1 MAWRQIS
8 DDVALLS
15 FPWRVLGIDFR
26 RNVTLLRLR
35 DGRVAIHS
43 TAPFTAADVTA
54 IRGFGEP
61 AWLIDATLM
70 HDTFAKEGRAAL
82 PDLPYLA
89 PEGFQGVTGVATAPL
104 SPAPSDWAGEID
116 VVPLDGVKKK
126 EHALFHRR
134 SRTLVVADLFFSMPP
149 DTRGWPRF
157 FARHFMRLPRLFGIS
172 AFFRLVIDDRPAF
185 ERSVN
190 RLLEL
195 DFEHLIVAHREP
207 LIGDAKPAVEQ
218 ALRDFGF
225 STHGSGAA

>member
-1 MAWRQIS
+1 M
-8 DDVALLS
+8 S
-15 FPWRVLGIDFR
+15 FPWRVFGIDFR
-26 RNVTLLRLR
+26 RNVTLLRLNN
-35 DGRVAIHS
+35 GRVVVHS
-43 TAPFTAADVTA
+43 TAPFTEADIAA

-61 AWLIDATLM
+61 GWLVDTTLM

-89 PEGFQGVTGVATAPL
+89 PEGFANVTGISTGSL
-104 SPAPSDWAGEID
+104 SPTPPEWAGVID
-116 VVPLDGVKKK
+116 LIKIEGTRKN
-126 EHALFHRR
+126 EHALFHRH

-172 AFFRLVIDDRPAF
+172 AFFRLVINDRPAF

-190 RLLEL
+190 SLLEL
-195 DFEHLIVAHREP
+195 EFENLIVAHWEP
-207 LIGDAKPAVEQ
+207 LVRNAKPTVEQ

-225 STHGSGAA
+225 AEPNRTP